1 MIKQHLKQAGELLRS
16 NKLYSGIYIAGTALS
31 ITMVMIVAIH
41 FYLRSTNL
49 YPETN
54 RDRSLYISRVSVSPK
69 DKGESWSRNGPLSHT
84 LVKEA
89 LLGLKTAKA
98 VSANELYVSTLTPTV
113 TSAAAPRAQAVYP
126 RYVNDGFWQVYD
138 FEFLSGKPF
147 NRADFDNGHRVAVLS
162 EGIARHLFPDTDA
175 VGQELKLSDVS
186 YTVVGV
192 VAGVP
197 YQMGDTFAHLW
208 LPYTSNPAFSGLADH
223 SRTIGNIMAVVLPR
237 ENVSA
242 DEVKAELAE
251 RLKQFGD
258 ARNVVLNLEGQ
269 PDGIWESIF
278 RLGGLR
284 ISKPLILVI
293 LGLLMG
299 FFFLVPALNLT
310 SLNSSILEGRLSEL
324 GVRKAFGAS
333 NWVIIRQVLLENFV
347 LTLVG
352 AFVGLLLAYLVLASS
367 IYDNFINMYLSISA
381 GSIQNIRPF
390 SSSISAGML
399 LRPGIF
405 ALAFTAAF
413 ILNTLTSLVPAWRF
427 TRHSIVEALAG
438 TQSNKK

>member
-1 MIKQHLKQAGELLRS
+1 MIRQHLKQIRELVKS

-31 ITMVMIVAIH
+31 ITMVMLVAIH
-41 FYLRSTNL
+41 FYLRSANL

-54 RDRSLYISRVSVSPK
+54 RDRSLYLSRMSVTSK
-69 DKGESWSRNGPLSHT
+69 QEGESWSSNGPLSHT
-84 LVKEA
+84 LVKEV
-89 LLGLKTAKA
+89 LLGLKTAEA
-98 VSANELYVSTLTPTV
+98 VSANELQVSTITPTV
-113 TSAAAPRAQAVYP
+113 TSPAAPRPQAVYP
-126 RYVNDGFWQVYD
+126 RYVNDGFWGVYD

-147 NRADFDNGHRVAVLS
+147 NKSDFDNGRRVAVLS
-162 EGIARHLFPDTDA
+162 ERLARHLFPDTDA
-175 VGQELKLSDVS
+175 VGQELMLSDVS

-197 YQMGDTFAHLW
+197 YQMGETFAHLW
-208 LPYTSNPAFSGLADH
+208 LPYTANPSFTGLADH
-223 SRTIGNIMAVVLPR
+223 TSAIGNIMAVILPR
-237 ENVSA
+237 EDVSA
-242 DEVKAELAE
+242 DEAKAELEE
-251 RLKQFGD
+251 RMKQFGD
-258 ARNVVLNLEGQ
+258 ARNIVLDLEEQ

-284 ISKPLILVI
+284 INKPLIVAI

-333 NWVIIRQVLLENFV
+333 NWVIIRQVLLENFA

-352 AFVGLLLAYLVLASS
+352 SFVGLLLAYLVLASA
-367 IYDNFINMYLSISA
+367 IYDNFINLFLSISA

-405 ALAFTAAF
+405 AIAFTAALL
-413 ILNTLTSLVPAWRF
+413 LNTLTSLVPAWRF
-427 TRHSIVEALAG
+427 TRHSIVEALSG